1 MVIGALGRVGLPR
14 RHEGAGCE
22 DEHRDGE
29 GAEQELA
36 GYIRCSKQK
45 DNGKDHA
52 YASNNGKEFHG
63 CSLFLQTHCHW
74 KTTRLGLSP

>member
-1 MVIGALGRVGLPR
+1 MVIGALGRAGLPR

-52 YASNNGKEFHG
+52 YAGNSGKEFHG